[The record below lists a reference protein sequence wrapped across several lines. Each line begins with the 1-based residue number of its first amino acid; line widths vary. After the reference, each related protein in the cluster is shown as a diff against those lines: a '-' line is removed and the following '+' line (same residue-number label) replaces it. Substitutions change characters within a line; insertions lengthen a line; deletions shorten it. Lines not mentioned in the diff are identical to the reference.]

1 MSKARC
7 CARGDLQEQDID
19 FNPDTLYAPL
29 ASHESIR
36 LILAFAAS
44 SSLTLEGG
52 DLANAYLYGKL
63 DIPVYMHQP
72 TDYSQCE
79 ARPGMVCRLEKSI
92 YGLKQAGNIWGSVM
106 HSTLIQWGFRTSN
119 FDPRL
124 TCIRITTTLSLPR
137 SLSTT
142 WLSPATIPDFLAL

>member
-1 MSKARC
+1 MRIS
-7 CARGDLQEQDID
+7 
-19 FNPDTLYAPL
+19 
-29 ASHESIR
+29 
-36 LILAFAAS
+36 
-44 SSLTLEGG
+44 
-52 DLANAYLYGKL
+52 YGKL

-72 TDYSQCE
+72 TDSSQCE

-124 TCIRITTTLSLPR
+124 YMYKDNADFILIAIVVDDMAFASNNTRLLRDLKQKLQAEFDDRSSVNCDPLSDGTSKEPLPVSR
-137 SLSTT
+137 SISRHIFTRFSASTG
-142 WLSPATIPDFLAL
+142 